1 MAPNCGRSE
10 LKALT
15 EACRCRGAILQNRP
29 NDPFTRRFVME
40 IFYFHNASVPLF
52 DLGFQ
57 IRVT

>member
-40 IFYFHNASVPLF
+40 IFISTTRVPLF